1 MNKIWIKEYGNT
13 PESEIQGV
21 INRYMPADS
30 LGIAYYTDRFCSAD
44 KKHLAALCE
53 DIPHLLELRLFNDM
67 GELLIRRSHI
77 GGAFVWRLADD
88 NTLEKAAALE
98 TDQFLKK
105 PASYYVEY
113 KQYLDIDS
121 SFQSDIDNYGCHTLR
136 TTGGGYYALPVAEK
150 QNMVCIKAYLQYDKN
165 GLAHIADYRLA
176 GFC

>member
-1 MNKIWIKEYGNT
+1 M
-13 PESEIQGV
+13 
-21 INRYMPADS
+21 
-30 LGIAYYTDRFCSAD
+30 
-44 KKHLAALCE
+44 
-53 DIPHLLELRLFNDM
+53 
-67 GELLIRRSHI
+67 
-77 GGAFVWRLADD
+77 
-88 NTLEKAAALE
+88 EKAAALE